1 MMPLTIPVILD
12 DYYES
17 IEQDRFISNKQILD
31 DCEYIIGEIAIG
43 EWWDDYTKRD
53 IAALKRFR
61 TSLRNNLKTAIVCVR
76 YT

>member
-1 MMPLTIPVILD
+1 MILALPLILD

-17 IEQDRFISNKQILD
+17 IEQDLYYLSNKQALD

-53 IAALKRFR
+53 VAALKRFR
-61 TSLRNNLKTAIVCVR
+61 TMLRNHLGAVSFNRR
-76 YT
+76 Y